1 VNKLLSRTIRILVS
15 VGLLAWVLH
24 GVDLT
29 TLKQK
34 IATAHFGW
42 IIAALAVNTIGNI
55 FGAWR
60 WQLLLRSQGREIG
73 ILRLFGTYFVGLF
86 FNNFLPSTIGG
97 DIVRAADARKKGGGT
112 LTENLTVILVERLI
126 GLLATL
132 AIGGIAALTGIAHD
146 IDPRLTWA
154 FVAAL
159 VVVTGGLE
167 LALHSGFRRRA
178 LTLTERLPIAFVR
191 NTISKMLFAF
201 EQFSQA
207 RPVLIANFLLS
218 LAFQL
223 LLILHYWMIQFAL
236 GESLPFLTY
245 CVVVPVVFCAIIL
258 PIGINGLGVRESTFV
273 GLLSLAGMAR
283 ESALALSLISYAIA
297 VTQGIFGLAVYLSRQ
312 VRDPSGR
319 EPLPEA

>member
-1 VNKLLSRTIRILVS
+1 M
-15 VGLLAWVLH
+15 
-24 GVDLT
+24 
-29 TLKQK
+29 
-34 IATAHFGW
+34 GW
-42 IIAALAVNTIGNI
+42 ILAAFLVNTAGNL

-73 ILRLFGTYFVGLF
+73 IPRLFGSYFVGLF

-97 DIVRAADARKKGGGT
+97 DIVRATDARKQGGGS

-132 AIGGIAALTGIAHD
+132 AIGGIAALTGVAHD

-159 VVVTGGLE
+159 AAATGGLE
-167 LALHSGFRRRA
+167 LALHAGFRRRA
-178 LTLTERLPIAFVR
+178 ASLIARLPIQFVR
-191 NTISKMLFAF
+191 STLGKMLEAF

-207 RPVLIANFLLS
+207 RPALIGCFLLS
-218 LAFQL
+218 ILFQV
-223 LLILHYWMIQFAL
+223 LLIVHYWMIQFAL
-236 GESLPFLTY
+236 GENLSFLTY

-258 PIGINGLGVRESTFV
+258 PIGINGLGVRESMFV
-273 GLLSLAGMAR
+273 GLLSLAGMER

-297 VTQGIFGLAVYLSRQ
+297 VGQGVLGLGVYLIRQ
-312 VRDPSGR
+312 LRDPAGR
-319 EPLPEA
+319 EPLPES